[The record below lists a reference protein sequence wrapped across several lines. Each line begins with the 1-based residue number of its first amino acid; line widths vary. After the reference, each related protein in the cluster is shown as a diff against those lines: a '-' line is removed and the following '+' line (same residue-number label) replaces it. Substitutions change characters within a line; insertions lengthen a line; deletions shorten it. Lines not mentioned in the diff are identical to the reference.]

1 MTAKPHLP
9 FLPPLAGE
17 VSPQATEGGSQI
29 LHSSQMERAPSVS
42 FADSSPV
49 EETGERKKERTRL
62 IVDIV
67 ADVVCPWCYV
77 GVKSFL
83 ASRDLLKADF
93 DIAPRFRPY
102 QLNPG
107 LPGAGVDRHA
117 FYRTK
122 FPDAERLAAARE
134 AIRANARASG
144 FDFDPAAPQIL
155 PNTAK
160 AHQIIRLA
168 HFAGEQEKATLA
180 IYHAF
185 WDELKDIGDDATLI
199 EIAGKSGI
207 DEGLAAAAL
216 SSREDAGM
224 IEAESDSFRKAGVS
238 GVPTFIVNEQTGFSG
253 GMPPEQLTAALR
265 RAAELTSGAAA

>member
-1 MTAKPHLP
+1 MTQRTPSP
-9 FLPPLAGE
+9 FVTPN
-17 VSPQATEGGSQI
+17 S
-29 LHSSQMERAPSVS
+29 LHP
-42 FADSSPV
+42 
-49 EETGERKKERTRL
+49 EETRSAVTKDEANWAPQVEGERRPL

-83 ASRDLLKADF
+83 ASRNALNADF
-93 DIAPRFRPY
+93 EIAARFRPY

-107 LPGAGVDRHA
+107 LPEAGVDRRA
-117 FYRTK
+117 FYQVK
-122 FPDAERLAAARE
+122 FPDAEALAAARE

-155 PNTAK
+155 PNTVK

-168 HFAGEQEKATLA
+168 HLAGNQEKTTLA
-180 IYHAF
+180 IYRAF
-185 WDELKDIGDDATLI
+185 WDELKDIGDDARLI
-199 EIAGKSGI
+199 EIARKSGV

-216 SSREDAGM
+216 SSREDAAM
-224 IEAESDSFRKAGVS
+224 IEAESDSFRKAGVT
-238 GVPTFIVNEQTGFSG
+238 GVPTFIVNERTGFSG